1 MSQKDFMEGLSI
13 KKEVKINFYAY
24 YVDSCKQIDKF
35 FERWRLM
42 CN

>member
-13 KKEVKINFYAY
+13 KKEVKINFYDY
-24 YVDSCKQIDKF
+24 YVHSCKQIDKI
-35 FERWRLM
+35 FERWSLM